1 MHTLNQ
7 QEALVLLGVDDTAS
21 LAEIRTAYKRLALC
35 WHPDK
40 CSHPEATQ
48 RFQRIAHAYQ
58 VLVSIEE
65 EVESVSSIIPTEQ
78 AARDLFF
85 SVFGPLFKFELATR
99 THRCVEHTLSC
110 RSPASTGLYTSCDCR
125 PALTACVCASPASLH
140 SVRRPR
146 CLSCAS
152 AVQVFWPDGTAD
164 DLDDL
169 SDPHAAD
176 AYCYGGEPTD
186 QMECGEPCCDND
198 SAVAITISATMT
210 GHSHQQQQQS
220 PHQQPHLDDLSDPH
234 AADAYCYGGEPT
246 DQMECGEPCC
256 DNDSAVAITI
266 SATMTGHS
274 HQQQQ
279 QSPHQQPPHQQPPH
293 QPIGIDSV
301 YRCAATTLGSEH
313 QYSRSAP
320 ESGGSFRCVWP
331 SAPSAASY
339 LGSRRGRARARSVS
353 RLSSAVGVVGAETS
367 CSSPELEAGTASA
380 DPSAAAC
387 ASQPTSIPSD
397 ADQGNDD
404 TPVFPG
410 SHAPGC
416 GRGIL
421 W

>member
-125 PALTACVCASPASLH
+125 PALTACVCESPASLH

-164 DLDDL
+164 D
-169 SDPHAAD
+169 
-176 AYCYGGEPTD
+176 
-186 QMECGEPCCDND
+186 
-198 SAVAITISATMT
+198 
-210 GHSHQQQQQS
+210 
-220 PHQQPHLDDLSDPH
+220 LDDLSDPH